1 MTKKKTEGEQTHARV
16 PKSNS
21 RFLFPSRASVHNL
34 RVREESVDLK
44 KLQNEEEETGGD
56 DSTEATGPPAK
67 RRSLSLRMKKTA
79 AREGNKKREFLET
92 RITQMTNWKRN
103 SP

>member
-44 KLQNEEEETGGD
+44 NLQNEED
-56 DSTEATGPPAK
+56 DLQA
-67 RRSLSLRMKKTA
+67 
-79 AREGNKKREFLET
+79 EGAQPLCPQLKSKGRKC
-92 RITQMTNWKRN
+92 R
-103 SP
+103 P